1 MAKIVAVVLEM
12 YDFSSHTCLFD
23 LCGGTG
29 TFCEAVV
36 RATPGLVAAFIDIPA
51 VAEIGRKRLANNGLS
66 DRIVALG
73 GDVFADELPQRADL
87 MTMCRS
93 AHDWDD
99 ARVLSL
105 FRRVFEALPMGG
117 KFLVIERMIPD
128 EFTPRA
134 APLYLRAI
142 YFLSKS
148 RTACY
153 RTAEQYDRA
162 LRQAG
167 FARVETIDPPRDP
180 YEFFQGLRMVV
191 GTKA

>member
-1 MAKIVAVVLEM
+1 VLEM
-12 YDFSSHTCLFD
+12 YDFSSHRYLLD

-36 RATPGLVAAFIDIPA
+36 RATPGLAAGFIDVPA
-51 VAEIGRKRLANNGLS
+51 VAEIGRKRLARSGLGG
-66 DRIVALG
+66 RIMAVA
-73 GDVFADELPQRADL
+73 GDVFADGLPLGADV

-99 ARVLSL
+99 ARVFGL
-105 FRRVFEALPMGG
+105 FRRVFDALPVGG
-117 KFLVIERMIPD
+117 KFLVIERMIP
-128 EFTPRA
+128 EGFTQA
-134 APLYLRAI
+134 AASLYLRAV

-153 RTAEQYDRA
+153 RTAQQYHGA
-162 LRQAG
+162 LCRAG
-167 FARVETIDPPRDP
+167 FTRVETIDPPRDP